1 MPYYIANIANLPP
14 DLAVLLLAVL
24 LDLVTRE
31 LPSRFHPTVWIGK
44 TVAWVEGVAPRSKA
58 GGLPVGVLIALL
70 IPAFWA
76 AATWFA
82 ARGLQELHP
91 LAYLAV
97 GAILLKP
104 TFALRMLHRV
114 AADTRSLL
122 PGGDSAPGNRDPG
135 NRDPGNRDPGN
146 LAPDNL
152 VALRENMRS
161 LVSRDVSALTAG
173 QAIAATVESVSENT
187 TDSFIGPWLAFALF
201 GLPGAFAYRAINT
214 LDSMIGYHGEYE
226 YLGKAAARL
235 DDLVNLVPARLTA
248 LLLTLGSVV
257 LPGQRA
263 GRAWRIM
270 WRDHARTASPNAG
283 WTMSGMA
290 GALGVELEKEGHYR
304 LGDSTRSLE
313 GEDITRAVQS
323 MYLVAGLGLLI
334 ALGIILLKDGI
345 FG

>member
-31 LPSRFHPTVWIGK
+31 LPSRFHPTVWIGR

-58 GGLPVGVLIALL
+58 GGLPIGVLMALL

-76 AATWFA
+76 AAAWFA

-122 PGGDSAPGNRDPG
+122 PAGDSAPDNLAA
-135 NRDPGNRDPGN
+135 GN

-248 LLLTLGSVV
+248 LLLALGSVV

>member
-31 LPSRFHPTVWIGK
+31 LPSRFHPTVWIGR

-58 GGLPVGVLIALL
+58 GGLPIGVLMALL

-76 AATWFA
+76 AAAWFA

-122 PGGDSAPGNRDPG
+122 PGGDSAPD
-135 NRDPGNRDPGN
+135 N

-152 VALRENMRS
+152 AELRENMRS

-270 WRDHARTASPNAG
+270 WRDHARTTSPNAG

>member
-58 GGLPVGVLIALL
+58 GGLPVGVLMALL

-76 AATWFA
+76 AAAWFA

-122 PGGDSAPGNRDPG
+122 PGGDSASD
-135 NRDPGNRDPGN
+135 NRDPGN
-146 LAPDNL
+146 LAPGNL

-235 DDLVNLVPARLTA
+235 DDLVNLIPARLTA
-248 LLLTLGSVV
+248 LLLALGSIV
-257 LPGQRA
+257 LPGQRV

-304 LGDSTRSLE
+304 LGDPTRSLE
-313 GEDITRAVQS
+313 GADITRAVQS